1 MKALT
6 LALLFTTGALH
17 RAEYHV
23 QHDGGEPYAAAT
35 PSHRSR
41 GATFQRWTWYFAATG
56 HAVYCYGPVM
66 TLPLANGDL
75 QKVATFCRDGQAVVP
90 LKTWKK

>member
-1 MKALT
+1 MKVLT
-6 LALLFTTGALH
+6 LALMFSLTVAHPASPVRRPSGAVEHSSTTG
-17 RAEYHV
+17 R
-23 QHDGGEPYAAAT
+23 
-35 PSHRSR
+35 
-41 GATFQRWTWYFAATG
+41 WYFAANG

-90 LKTWKK
+90 LKD